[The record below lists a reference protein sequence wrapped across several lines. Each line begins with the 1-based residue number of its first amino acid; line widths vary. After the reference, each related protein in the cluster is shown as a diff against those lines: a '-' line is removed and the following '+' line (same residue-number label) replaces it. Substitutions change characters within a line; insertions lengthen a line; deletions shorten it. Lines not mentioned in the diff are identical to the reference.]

1 VQVGP
6 GADATFTAFHPKEAF
21 DLEVYVATKA
31 LDDLR
36 ALSQAVDKG
45 EYLQQASKWQ
55 RKLWVRSSPLVYKG
69 KGKQRVEKGKG
80 LERFSELS
88 SFIDE
93 QPNAISRADVFTH
106 MQGARDDP
114 KGLELGFV
122 LAMMW
127 GFGLTRYG
135 PPRTSVMLESA
146 GSEFGSQLSEVVELL
161 NRKARSDEDV
171 ADAYKKLLKL
181 EQCGPAF
188 ATKFMYFASPE
199 TARIPIFDSQ
209 VVAWLGSEGRKDSTK
224 YGGRLSAGNPH
235 HFFEYYKFCAEA
247 SQQLGITDIGLLEY
261 LMFID
266 QNAARLVSDIESL
279 PKWMQKRLAID
290 YLETLIR

>member
-1 VQVGP
+1 MS
-6 GADATFTAFHPKEAF
+6 
-21 DLEVYVATKA
+21 TKA

-36 ALSQAVDKG
+36 ALSQAVDKE
-45 EYLQQASKWQ
+45 EYVQQASKWK
-55 RKLWVRSSPLVYKG
+55 RKLWVRRSPLAYKG
-69 KGKQRVEKGKG
+69 KGKQSIQKGKRLG
-80 LERFSELS
+80 RLSELA

-93 QPNAISRADVFTH
+93 QPDLISRAGVFRH
-106 MQGARDDP
+106 IQGAKYDP
-114 KGLELGFV
+114 NGLEQGFV

-135 PPRTSVMLESA
+135 PYRTSVMLESA
-146 GSEFGSQLSEVVELL
+146 GPQFGSQLSEVVELL
-161 NRKARSDEDV
+161 NRKARSEEDV
-171 ADAYKKLLKL
+171 RTAYMKLLEL

-209 VVAWLGSEGRKDSTK
+209 VAAWLGSEGRKDSTK
-224 YGGRLSAGNPH
+224 YGGRLSAGNSN
-235 HFFEYYKFCAEA
+235 HFFDYYTFCTEA

-266 QNAARLVSDIESL
+266 QNAGRLIRDIESL
-279 PKWMQKRLAID
+279 PKWMKRKHFPGTFPNL
-290 YLETLIR
+290 